1 MPSIDF
7 EVYCSK
13 CGYGLCNSTKVDQRR
28 GGVVM
33 EIEPCPEC
41 LKGAKSDGYDEG
53 HADGYDK
60 GLEDKEAV

>member
-13 CGYGLCNSTKVDQRR
+13 CGYGLCNSTKVNQGSR
-28 GGVVM
+28 GIIV

-41 LKGAKSDGYDEG
+41 LKSAYDEG
-53 HADGYDK
+53 HTDGYDK
-60 GLEDKEAV
+60 GLEDKEDI